1 MRRVLVVGSTGS
13 IGTAALEVARA
24 LPDRLRITGLACR
37 GSVDLLAAQAAE
49 FRPDAVAMD
58 GPDGFDD
65 TRFGGARVHRGG
77 AGLLDMIRQTAA
89 DVVLNGISGAAGL
102 LPSLAALE
110 SGKDLALANKES
122 IVMAGPLVLAEAV
135 RRGRLVLPVDSEH
148 AALFSILRSVRR
160 EEVAELVITAS
171 GGAFRDLPVESLA
184 SVRFADALAHPTWRM
199 GPKITVDSATLA
211 NKGLEVIEAHRLFGV
226 PLERVK
232 VLVHRESRVH
242 AMVRTVDGTLHLE
255 ASTPDMRIPIQ
266 NALTH
271 PEVLATRVPWL
282 DLTAGKLEF
291 QPVDSRRY
299 PMLDLAC
306 RAAGGG
312 PALPIVFNAAD
323 EAAVE
328 AFRRDAIPYLRIPT
342 LVEELLSL
350 AWPARVDTVDEV
362 LAVDREARARA
373 AERLG
378 TA

>member
-1 MRRVLVVGSTGS
+1 MRRVLVIGSTGS

-24 LPDRLRITGLACR
+24 LPDRLRIAGLACR

-49 FRPDAVAMD
+49 FRPDAVAIAGS
-58 GPDGFDD
+58 GPADEGC
-65 TRFGGARVHRGG
+65 FGGARVHRGA
-77 AGLLDMIRQTAA
+77 AGLLDLIRGTGA

-122 IVMAGPLVLAEAV
+122 IVMAGPLVLAEAA

-148 AALFSILRSVRR
+148 AALFSILRGLARDA
-160 EEVAELVITAS
+160 VAELMITAS
-171 GGAFRDLPVESLA
+171 GGAFRDLPLERLA

-226 PLERVK
+226 PLDRVK
-232 VLVHRESRVH
+232 VLVHRDSRVH

-271 PEVLATRVPWL
+271 PDVLPGRVPWL

-299 PMLDLAC
+299 PLLDLAY
-306 RAAGGG
+306 RAAAGG

-328 AFRRDAIPYLRIPT
+328 AFRRDAIPFLRIPSI
-342 LVEELLSL
+342 VEELLSL
-350 AWPARVDTVDEV
+350 AWPERVETVDEV
-362 LAVDREARARA
+362 LGVDREARARA
-373 AERLG
+373 AERL
-378 TA
+378 A

>member
-13 IGTAALEVARA
+13 IGTAALDVARA

-49 FRPDAVAMD
+49 FRPDAVAID
-58 GPDGFDD
+58 APDRFDD
-65 TRFGGARVHRGG
+65 TRFGGARVHHGG
-77 AGLLDMIRQTAA
+77 AGLLDLIRQTAA

-102 LPSLAALE
+102 LPSLVALE

-122 IVMAGPLVLAEAV
+122 IVMAGPLVLAEAA

-171 GGAFRDLPVESLA
+171 GGAFRDLPVEGLA

-199 GPKITVDSATLA
+199 GPQITVDSATLA
-211 NKGLEVIEAHRLFGV
+211 NTGLEVIEAHRLFGV
-226 PLERVK
+226 PLDRVR

-271 PEVLATRVPWL
+271 PDVLPTRVPWL
-282 DLTAGKLEF
+282 DLTAGKLDF

-299 PMLDLAC
+299 PMLDLAYQ
-306 RAAGGG
+306 AAGRG
-312 PALPIVFNAAD
+312 PALPIVFNAAN

-328 AFRRDAIPYLRIPT
+328 AFRRDAIPFLRIST
-342 LVEELLSL
+342 LVEELLAL

-362 LAVDREARARA
+362 LAVDREARALA
-373 AERLG
+373 TERL
-378 TA
+378 A